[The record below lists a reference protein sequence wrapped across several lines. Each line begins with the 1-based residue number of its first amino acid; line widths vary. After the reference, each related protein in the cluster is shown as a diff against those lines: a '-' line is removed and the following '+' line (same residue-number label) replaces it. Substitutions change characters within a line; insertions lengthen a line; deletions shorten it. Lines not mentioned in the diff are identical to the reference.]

1 MKINKVLLIQQI
13 KENKMRYIF
22 SLTDM
27 PKFVVDSCGYPVKAD
42 HYAACVEV
50 INERVID
57 QCLFNVWD
65 AAGHICDYKFN
76 SETDHIAAIDVLCRF
91 INRMA
96 PVFPVVNGTDKSH
109 ADKGCRRDFFGEY
122 EALVEENEYEFLV
135 KETVKFSYISSPLMT
150 FGVPFGVKYTG
161 GTVTDIRCFSDNT
174 LFTGLHGQRMLK
186 SGDRLYMECGH
197 LGSLS
202 IPAIK
207 SCWSCHEINNNPQS
221 WTFIVSKTEQL
232 QDYSGDNLKARIED
246 TLKSGGVNADEV
258 CALLEKYS
266 GYFDVCD
273 DILKVFAKQPAEPA
287 EKQIVNKEITLDV
300 MQQTV
305 LNAVYSMDSDKLKET
320 YKNCGYYVAVL
331 KVKVSFNEH
340 VSMKIVL
347 AVDNKKGS
355 FYSYAV
361 LLCDGEE
368 ILHSA
373 IRDQFLGDWKI
384 TYDNVV
390 YKAVVCGRDL

>member
-1 MKINKVLLIQQI
+1 MKIKKVLLIQQVE
-13 KENKMRYIF
+13 ENKVRYIF

-27 PKFVVDSCGYPVKAD
+27 PKSIIDRCGYPVRTL
-42 HYAACVEV
+42 HYAACIEV

-65 AAGHICDYKFN
+65 AAGHICDYKL
-76 SETDHIAAIDVLCRF
+76 SLEADRIAAVDVLCRF

-96 PVFPVVNGTDKSH
+96 PVFPIVGNDRSYTFD
-109 ADKGCRRDFFGEY
+109 EY
-122 EALVEENEYEFLV
+122 EKLV
-135 KETVKFSYISSPLMT
+135 KETVRFSYIPSPLMT
-150 FGVPFGVKYTG
+150 FGVPFGVTYTG

-186 SGDRLYMECGH
+186 SGDRLYVECGH

-202 IPAIK
+202 VPAIK
-207 SCWSCHEINNNPQS
+207 SCWSSHEINDNPQS

-232 QDYSGDNLKARIED
+232 QDYSSDSIKARIKD
-246 TLKSGGVNADEV
+246 NLKSGGVNADEV

-273 DILKVFAKQPAEPA
+273 DILKVFAKQSAEPA
-287 EKQIVNKEITLDV
+287 EKQIVTKEITLDV

-305 LNAVYSMDSDKLKET
+305 LNTVYCMDSDKLKEV
-320 YKNCGYYVAVL
+320 YKDFRRYVPVL
-331 KVKVSFNEH
+331 KVKIVFNEH
-340 VSMKIVL
+340 ISIEVVL
-347 AVDNKKGS
+347 HVDNKKGY

-368 ILHSA
+368 VSQSA
-373 IRDQFLGDWKI
+373 IRDQFLGEWKI
-384 TYDNVV
+384 AYDNVT
-390 YKAVVCGRDL
+390 YRAVVCGREL

>member
-1 MKINKVLLIQQI
+1 MKINKVLLIQQVE
-13 KENKMRYIF
+13 ENKVRYIF
-22 SLTDM
+22 ELADM
-27 PKFVVDSCGYPVKAD
+27 PRFVSNCGLYYPVEAI
-42 HYAACVEV
+42 HYAAS
-50 INERVID
+50 IDIIDERIVG
-57 QCLFNVWD
+57 QCLFNVCD
-65 AAGHICDYKFN
+65 VTGHIRDYKFS
-76 SETDHIAAIDVLCRF
+76 SEEARITAVDVLYRF

-96 PVFPVVNGTDKSH
+96 PVFPIVGNNKTYTFD
-109 ADKGCRRDFFGEY
+109 EY
-122 EALVEENEYEFLV
+122 EDLV
-135 KETVKFSYISSPLMT
+135 KTTVRFSYIPSPLMT
-150 FGVPFGVKYTG
+150 FGVPFGVTYTG
-161 GTVTDIRCFSDNT
+161 GTVTDIRGFSDNT
-174 LFTGLHGQRMLK
+174 LFTGLHGQHMLK
-186 SGDRLYMECGH
+186 ADGRVYKETGC
-197 LGSLS
+197 LS
-202 IPAIK
+202 SFSVPAIK
-207 SCWSCHEINNNPQS
+207 SCWSCHEINDNPQS

-258 CALLEKYS
+258 CALLDKYS
-266 GYFDVCD
+266 GYLDVCD

>member
-1 MKINKVLLIQQI
+1 MKINKVLLIQQVE
-13 KENKMRYIF
+13 ENKVRYIF
-22 SLTDM
+22 ELADM
-27 PKFVVDSCGYPVKAD
+27 PRFVSNCGLYYPVEAI
-42 HYAACVEV
+42 HYAAS
-50 INERVID
+50 IDIIDERIVG
-57 QCLFNVWD
+57 QCLFNVCD
-65 AAGHICDYKFN
+65 VTGHIRDYKFS
-76 SETDHIAAIDVLCRF
+76 SEEARITAVDVLCRF

-96 PVFPVVNGTDKSH
+96 PVFPIVGNNKTYTFD
-109 ADKGCRRDFFGEY
+109 EY
-122 EALVEENEYEFLV
+122 EDLV
-135 KETVKFSYISSPLMT
+135 KTIVRFSYIPSPLMT
-150 FGVPFGVKYTG
+150 FGVPFGVTYTG
-161 GTVTDIRCFSDNT
+161 GTVTDIRGFSDNT

-273 DILKVFAKQPAEPA
+273 DILKVFAKQPAELA

>member
-1 MKINKVLLIQQI
+1 MKINKVLLIQQVE
-13 KENKMRYIF
+13 ENKVRYIF
-22 SLTDM
+22 ELADM
-27 PKFVVDSCGYPVKAD
+27 PRFVSNCGLYYPVEAI
-42 HYAACVEV
+42 HYAAS
-50 INERVID
+50 IDIIDERIVG
-57 QCLFNVWD
+57 QCLFNVCD
-65 AAGHICDYKFN
+65 VTGHIRDYKFS
-76 SETDHIAAIDVLCRF
+76 SEEARITAVDVLCRF

-96 PVFPVVNGTDKSH
+96 SVFPIVGNNKTYTFD
-109 ADKGCRRDFFGEY
+109 EY
-122 EALVEENEYEFLV
+122 EDLV
-135 KETVKFSYISSPLMT
+135 KTTVRFSYIPSPLMT
-150 FGVPFGVKYTG
+150 FGVPFGVTYTG
-161 GTVTDIRCFSDNT
+161 GTVTDIRGFSDNT
-174 LFTGLHGQRMLK
+174 LFTGLHGQHILK
-186 SGDRLYMECGH
+186 SGGRVYKETGY
-197 LGSLS
+197 LS
-202 IPAIK
+202 RFSVPAIK
-207 SCWSCHEINNNPQS
+207 SCWPSSEIDDNPQS

-232 QDYSGDNLKARIED
+232 QDYSGDSIKTRIED
-246 TLKSGGVNADEV
+246 NLKSGGVNADEV

>member
-1 MKINKVLLIQQI
+1 MKINKVLLIQQVE
-13 KENKMRYIF
+13 ENKVRYIF
-22 SLTDM
+22 ELADM
-27 PKFVVDSCGYPVKAD
+27 PRFVINCGSYYPVEAI
-42 HYAACVEV
+42 HYAAS
-50 INERVID
+50 IDIIDERVVG
-57 QCLFNVWD
+57 QCLFNVCD
-65 AAGHICDYKFN
+65 AAGHICDYKFS
-76 SETDHIAAIDVLCRF
+76 SEEVRVTAVDVLCRF

-96 PVFPVVNGTDKSH
+96 PVFPVVGNNKPYTFD
-109 ADKGCRRDFFGEY
+109 EY
-122 EALVEENEYEFLV
+122 EDLV
-135 KETVKFSYISSPLMT
+135 KTTVRFSYIPSPLMT
-150 FGVPFGVKYTG
+150 FGVPFGVTYTG
-161 GTVTDIRCFSDNT
+161 GTVTDIRGFSDNT
-174 LFTGLHGQRMLK
+174 LFTGLHGQHMLK
-186 SGDRLYMECGH
+186 ADGRVYKETGC
-197 LGSLS
+197 LS
-202 IPAIK
+202 SFSVPAIK
-207 SCWSCHEINNNPQS
+207 SCWSCHEINDNPQS
-221 WTFIVSKTEQL
+221 WTFIVSKIEQL
-232 QDYSGDNLKARIED
+232 QDYSGDTIKARIEYN
-246 TLKSGGVNADEV
+246 LKSGGVNADEV

-287 EKQIVNKEITLDV
+287 EKQIVNKEIALDV

>member
-1 MKINKVLLIQQI
+1 MKINKVLLIQQVE
-13 KENKMRYIF
+13 ENKVRYIF
-22 SLTDM
+22 ELADM
-27 PKFVVDSCGYPVKAD
+27 PRFVINCGSYYPVEAI
-42 HYAACVEV
+42 HYAAS
-50 INERVID
+50 IDIIDERVVG
-57 QCLFNVWD
+57 QCLFNVCD
-65 AAGHICDYKFN
+65 AAGHICDYKFS
-76 SETDHIAAIDVLCRF
+76 SEEVRVTAVDVLCRF

-96 PVFPVVNGTDKSH
+96 PVFPVVGNNKPYTFD
-109 ADKGCRRDFFGEY
+109 EY
-122 EALVEENEYEFLV
+122 EDLV
-135 KETVKFSYISSPLMT
+135 KTTVRFSYIPSPLMT
-150 FGVPFGVKYTG
+150 FGVPFGVTYTG
-161 GTVTDIRCFSDNT
+161 GTVTDIRGFSDNT
-174 LFTGLHGQRMLK
+174 LFTGLHGQHMLK
-186 SGDRLYMECGH
+186 ADGRVYKETGC
-197 LGSLS
+197 LS
-202 IPAIK
+202 SFSVPAIK
-207 SCWSCHEINNNPQS
+207 SCWSCHEINDNPQS
-221 WTFIVSKTEQL
+221 WTFIVSKIEQL
-232 QDYSGDNLKARIED
+232 QDYSGDTIKARIED
-246 TLKSGGVNADEV
+246 NLKSGGVNADEV
-258 CALLEKYS
+258 CALLEKYN

>member
-76 SETDHIAAIDVLCRF
+76 SETDRIAAVDVLCRF

-96 PVFPVVNGTDKSH
+96 PVFPVVNG
-109 ADKGCRRDFFGEY
+109 ADKPHVFGEY

-135 KETVKFSYISSPLMT
+135 KETVKFSYIPSPLMT
-150 FGVPFGVKYTG
+150 FGVPFGATYTG

-186 SGDRLYMECGH
+186 SGDRLYVECGH

-202 IPAIK
+202 VPAIK
-207 SCWSCHEINNNPQS
+207 SCWSCHKINDNPQS
-221 WTFIVSKTEQL
+221 WTFIVSKSEQL
-232 QDYSGDNLKARIED
+232 QDYSGDSIKTRIED
-246 TLKSGGVNADEV
+246 NLKSGGVNADEV
-258 CALLEKYS
+258 CELLEKYS

-273 DILKVFAKQPAEPA
+273 DILKVFAKQPVNPA
-287 EKQIVNKEITLDV
+287 EKRTVAKSITLRV
-300 MQQTV
+300 MQQII
-305 LNAVYSMDSDKLKET
+305 LNAVYSMDSDKLKEV
-320 YKNCGYYVAVL
+320 YKDFTRQITVL
-331 KVKVSFNEH
+331 SISVPFTEH
-340 VSMKIVL
+340 ISMKIVL
-347 AVDNKKGS
+347 NVDNEKGY
-355 FYSYAV
+355 FYSFAV

-368 ILHSA
+368 VFQSA
-373 IRDQFLGDWKI
+373 IRDQFLGEWKI
-384 TYDNVV
+384 TYNNVV

>member
-1 MKINKVLLIQQI
+1 MKINKVLLIQQVE
-13 KENKMRYIF
+13 ENKVRYIF
-22 SLTDM
+22 ELADM
-27 PKFVVDSCGYPVKAD
+27 PRFVINCGSYYPVEAI
-42 HYAACVEV
+42 HYAAS
-50 INERVID
+50 IDIIDERVVG
-57 QCLFNVWD
+57 QCLFNVCD
-65 AAGHICDYKFN
+65 AAGHICDYKFS
-76 SETDHIAAIDVLCRF
+76 SEEARVTAVDVLCRF

-96 PVFPVVNGTDKSH
+96 PVFPVVGNNKPYTFD
-109 ADKGCRRDFFGEY
+109 EY
-122 EALVEENEYEFLV
+122 EDLV
-135 KETVKFSYISSPLMT
+135 KTTVRFSYIPSPLMT
-150 FGVPFGVKYTG
+150 FGVPFGVTYTG
-161 GTVTDIRCFSDNT
+161 GTVTDIRGFSDNT
-174 LFTGLHGQRMLK
+174 LFTGLHGQHMLK
-186 SGDRLYMECGH
+186 ADGRVYKETGC
-197 LGSLS
+197 LS
-202 IPAIK
+202 SFSVPAIK
-207 SCWSCHEINNNPQS
+207 SCWSCHEINDNPQS
-221 WTFIVSKTEQL
+221 WTFIVSKIEQL
-232 QDYSGDNLKARIED
+232 QDYSGDTIKARIED

-305 LNAVYSMDSDKLKET
+305 LNAVYSMDSDRLKET

>member
-1 MKINKVLLIQQI
+1 MKINKVLLIQ
-13 KENKMRYIF
+13 KAEGNKMLYF
-22 SLTDM
+22 FELADM
-27 PKFVVDSCGYPVKAD
+27 PQFIENYCGYTERVSRYTA
-42 HYAACVEV
+42 V
-50 INERVID
+50 IEIFNERCVKH
-57 QCLFNVWD
+57 CFFYVTTE
-65 AAGHICDYKFN
+65 AGSMHDYKFS
-76 SETDHIAAIDVLCRF
+76 SEEDRIAAVDVLCRF

-96 PVFPVVNGTDKSH
+96 PAFPVFD
-109 ADKGCRRDFFGEY
+109 GEY
-122 EALVEENEYEFLV
+122 KSDIFDEYEKIVEE
-135 KETVKFSYISSPLMT
+135 TVRFSYIPSPLMT

>member
-1 MKINKVLLIQQI
+1 MKINKVLLIQQVE
-13 KENKMRYIF
+13 ENKVRYIF
-22 SLTDM
+22 ELADM
-27 PKFVVDSCGYPVKAD
+27 PRFVINCGSYYPVEAI
-42 HYAACVEV
+42 HYAASIDI
-50 INERVID
+50 INERVVG
-57 QCLFNVWD
+57 QCLFNVCD
-65 AAGHICDYKFN
+65 AAGHICDYKFS
-76 SETDHIAAIDVLCRF
+76 SEEVRVTAVDVLCRF

-96 PVFPVVNGTDKSH
+96 PVFPVVGNNKPYTFD
-109 ADKGCRRDFFGEY
+109 EY
-122 EALVEENEYEFLV
+122 EDLV
-135 KETVKFSYISSPLMT
+135 KTTVRFSYIPSPLMT
-150 FGVPFGVKYTG
+150 FGVPFGVTYTG
-161 GTVTDIRCFSDNT
+161 GTVTDIRGFSDNT
-174 LFTGLHGQRMLK
+174 LFTGLHGQHMLK
-186 SGDRLYMECGH
+186 ADGRVYKETGC
-197 LGSLS
+197 LS
-202 IPAIK
+202 SFSVPAIK
-207 SCWSCHEINNNPQS
+207 SCWSCHEINDNPQS
-221 WTFIVSKTEQL
+221 WTFIVSKIEQL
-232 QDYSGDNLKARIED
+232 QDYSGDTIKARIED

>member
-1 MKINKVLLIQQI
+1 MKINKVLLIQQVE
-13 KENKMRYIF
+13 ENKVRYIF
-22 SLTDM
+22 ELADM
-27 PKFVVDSCGYPVKAD
+27 PRFVSNCGLYYPVEAI
-42 HYAACVEV
+42 HYAAS
-50 INERVID
+50 IDIIDERIVG
-57 QCLFNVWD
+57 QCLFNVCD
-65 AAGHICDYKFN
+65 VTGHIRDYKFS
-76 SETDHIAAIDVLCRF
+76 SEEARITAVDVLYRF

-96 PVFPVVNGTDKSH
+96 PVFPIVGNNKTYTFD
-109 ADKGCRRDFFGEY
+109 EY
-122 EALVEENEYEFLV
+122 EDLV
-135 KETVKFSYISSPLMT
+135 KTTVRFSYIPSPLMT
-150 FGVPFGVKYTG
+150 FGVPFGVTYTG
-161 GTVTDIRCFSDNT
+161 GTVTDIRGFSDNT

-186 SGDRLYMECGH
+186 SGGRVYKETGC
-197 LGSLS
+197 LS
-202 IPAIK
+202 SFSVPAIK
-207 SCWSCHEINNNPQS
+207 SCWSCHEINDNPQS
-221 WTFIVSKTEQL
+221 WTFIVSKIEQL
-232 QDYSGDNLKARIED
+232 QDYSGDTIKARIED

>member
-1 MKINKVLLIQQI
+1 MKINKVLLIQQVE
-13 KENKMRYIF
+13 ENKVRYIF
-22 SLTDM
+22 ELADM
-27 PKFVVDSCGYPVKAD
+27 PRFVINCGSYYPVEAI
-42 HYAACVEV
+42 HYAAS
-50 INERVID
+50 IDIIDERVVG
-57 QCLFNVWD
+57 QCLFNVCD
-65 AAGHICDYKFN
+65 AAGHICDYKFS
-76 SETDHIAAIDVLCRF
+76 SEEVRVTAVDVLCRF

-96 PVFPVVNGTDKSH
+96 PVFPVVGNNKPYTFD
-109 ADKGCRRDFFGEY
+109 EY
-122 EALVEENEYEFLV
+122 EDLV
-135 KETVKFSYISSPLMT
+135 KTTVRFSYIPSPLMT
-150 FGVPFGVKYTG
+150 FGVPFGVTYTG
-161 GTVTDIRCFSDNT
+161 GTVTDIRGFSDNT
-174 LFTGLHGQRMLK
+174 LFTGLHGQHMLK
-186 SGDRLYMECGH
+186 ADGRVYKETGC
-197 LGSLS
+197 LS
-202 IPAIK
+202 SFSVPAIK
-207 SCWSCHEINNNPQS
+207 SCWSCHEINDNPQS
-221 WTFIVSKTEQL
+221 WTFIVSKIEQL
-232 QDYSGDNLKARIED
+232 QDYSGDTIKARIED

-300 MQQTV
+300 TQQTI

>member
-1 MKINKVLLIQQI
+1 MKINKVLLIQQVE
-13 KENKMRYIF
+13 ENKVRYIF
-22 SLTDM
+22 ELADM
-27 PKFVVDSCGYPVKAD
+27 PRFVSNCGLYYPVEAI
-42 HYAACVEV
+42 HYAAS
-50 INERVID
+50 IDIIDERIVG
-57 QCLFNVWD
+57 QCLFNVCD
-65 AAGHICDYKFN
+65 VTGHIRDYKFS
-76 SETDHIAAIDVLCRF
+76 SEEARITAVDVLYRF

-96 PVFPVVNGTDKSH
+96 PVFPIVGNNKTYTFD
-109 ADKGCRRDFFGEY
+109 EY
-122 EALVEENEYEFLV
+122 EDLV
-135 KETVKFSYISSPLMT
+135 KTIVRFSYIPSPLMT
-150 FGVPFGVKYTG
+150 FGVPFGVTYTG
-161 GTVTDIRCFSDNT
+161 GTVTDIRGFSDNT
-174 LFTGLHGQRMLK
+174 LFTGLHGQHILK
-186 SGDRLYMECGH
+186 SGGRVYKETGY
-197 LGSLS
+197 LS
-202 IPAIK
+202 RFSVPAIK
-207 SCWSCHEINNNPQS
+207 SCWPSSEIDDNPQS

-232 QDYSGDNLKARIED
+232 QDYSGDSIKTRIED
-246 TLKSGGVNADEV
+246 NLKSGGVDADEV

>member
-1 MKINKVLLIQQI
+1 MKINKVLLIQQVE
-13 KENKMRYIF
+13 ENKVRYIF
-22 SLTDM
+22 ELADM
-27 PKFVVDSCGYPVKAD
+27 PRFVSNCGLYYPVEAI
-42 HYAACVEV
+42 HYAAS
-50 INERVID
+50 IDIIDERIVG
-57 QCLFNVWD
+57 QCLFNVCD
-65 AAGHICDYKFN
+65 VTGHIRDYKFS
-76 SETDHIAAIDVLCRF
+76 SEEVRVTAVDVLCRF

-96 PVFPVVNGTDKSH
+96 PVFPIVGNNKTYTFD
-109 ADKGCRRDFFGEY
+109 EY
-122 EALVEENEYEFLV
+122 EDLV
-135 KETVKFSYISSPLMT
+135 KTIVRFSYIPSPLMT
-150 FGVPFGVKYTG
+150 FGVPFGVTYTG
-161 GTVTDIRCFSDNT
+161 GTVTDIRGFSDNT
-174 LFTGLHGQRMLK
+174 LFTGLHGQHILK
-186 SGDRLYMECGH
+186 SGGRVYKETGY
-197 LGSLS
+197 LS
-202 IPAIK
+202 RFSVPAIK
-207 SCWSCHEINNNPQS
+207 SCWPSSEIDDNPQS

-232 QDYSGDNLKARIED
+232 QDYSGDSIKTRIED
-246 TLKSGGVNADEV
+246 NLKSGGVDADEV

>member
-1 MKINKVLLIQQI
+1 MKIKKVLLIQQVE
-13 KENKMRYIF
+13 ENKVRYIF

-27 PKFVVDSCGYPVKAD
+27 PKSIIDRCGCPVRTL

-50 INERVID
+50 IDERVID

-65 AAGHICDYKFN
+65 AAGHICDYKFS
-76 SETDHIAAIDVLCRF
+76 SEADRIAAVDVLCRF

-96 PVFPVVNGTDKSH
+96 PVFPVIDGTDKPH
-109 ADKGCRRDFFGEY
+109 AFCEY
-122 EALVEENEYEFLV
+122 EKLVEE
-135 KETVKFSYISSPLMT
+135 TVRFSYIPSPLMT
-150 FGVPFGVKYTG
+150 FGVPFGATYTG

-174 LFTGLHGQRMLK
+174 LFTDLHGQRMLK
-186 SGDRLYMECGH
+186 SGDRLYVECGH

-202 IPAIK
+202 VPAIK
-207 SCWSCHEINNNPQS
+207 SCWSCHKINDNPQS
-221 WTFIVSKTEQL
+221 WTFIISKTEQL
-232 QDYSGDNLKARIED
+232 HDYSGDNIKARIEYN
-246 TLKSGGVNADEV
+246 LKSGGVDADEV

-373 IRDQFLGDWKI
+373 IRDQFLGEWKI
-384 TYDNVV
+384 TYNNVT

>member
-1 MKINKVLLIQQI
+1 MKINKVLLIQQVE
-13 KENKMRYIF
+13 ENKVRYIF
-22 SLTDM
+22 ELADM
-27 PKFVVDSCGYPVKAD
+27 PRFVINCGSYYPVEAI
-42 HYAACVEV
+42 HYAAS
-50 INERVID
+50 IDIIDERVVG
-57 QCLFNVWD
+57 QCLFNVCD
-65 AAGHICDYKFN
+65 AAGHICDYKFS
-76 SETDHIAAIDVLCRF
+76 SEEVRVTAVDVLCRF

-96 PVFPVVNGTDKSH
+96 PVFPVVGNNKPYTFD
-109 ADKGCRRDFFGEY
+109 EY
-122 EALVEENEYEFLV
+122 EDLV
-135 KETVKFSYISSPLMT
+135 KTTVRFSYIPSPLMT
-150 FGVPFGVKYTG
+150 FGVPFGVTYTG
-161 GTVTDIRCFSDNT
+161 GTVTDIRGFSDNT
-174 LFTGLHGQRMLK
+174 LFTGLHGQHMLK
-186 SGDRLYMECGH
+186 ADGRVYKETGC
-197 LGSLS
+197 LS
-202 IPAIK
+202 SFSVPAIK
-207 SCWSCHEINNNPQS
+207 SCWSCHEINDNPQS
-221 WTFIVSKTEQL
+221 WTFIVSKIEQL
-232 QDYSGDNLKARIED
+232 QDYSGDTIKARIED

-390 YKAVVCGRDL
+390 YKAVVCSRDL

>member
-1 MKINKVLLIQQI
+1 MKINKVLLIQQVE
-13 KENKMRYIF
+13 ENKVRYIF
-22 SLTDM
+22 ELADM
-27 PKFVVDSCGYPVKAD
+27 PRFVSNCGLYYPVEAV
-42 HYAACVEV
+42 HYAAS
-50 INERVID
+50 IDIIDERIVG
-57 QCLFNVWD
+57 QCLFNVCD
-65 AAGHICDYKFN
+65 VTGHIRDYKFS
-76 SETDHIAAIDVLCRF
+76 SEEARITAVDVLCRF

-96 PVFPVVNGTDKSH
+96 SVFPIVGNNKTYTFD
-109 ADKGCRRDFFGEY
+109 EY
-122 EALVEENEYEFLV
+122 EDLV
-135 KETVKFSYISSPLMT
+135 KTTVRFSYIPSPLMT
-150 FGVPFGVKYTG
+150 FGVPFGVTYTG
-161 GTVTDIRCFSDNT
+161 GTVTDIRGFSDNT
-174 LFTGLHGQRMLK
+174 LFTGLHGQHILK
-186 SGDRLYMECGH
+186 SGGRVYKETGY
-197 LGSLS
+197 LS
-202 IPAIK
+202 RFSVPAIK
-207 SCWSCHEINNNPQS
+207 SCWPSSEIDDNPQS

-232 QDYSGDNLKARIED
+232 QDYSGDSIKTRIED
-246 TLKSGGVNADEV
+246 NLKSGGVNADEV